1 MPANLTPQYR
11 LAEQWYKQATTLPE
25 KIDALRDMMAI
36 IPKHKGTEH
45 LRAGL
50 RSRMSKHVHEL
61 ENPKGSVGGG
71 TQPFNIRKEGI
82 GQSVL
87 IGLANS
93 GKSELLNALT
103 GMRAKVG
110 DYQFTT
116 QIPNVGMIQFENVR
130 IQLIDPPSLEFPDT
144 KTQVYGLIRN
154 ADTFI
159 FVVDLT
165 TDATK
170 QAEDLCEIL
179 ETYGFDFY
187 ECSQDVT
194 DDNKRLKKMV
204 SILANKWD
212 SEGAAVV
219 WKQLERS
226 FGSRFPLL
234 RTSCLDG
241 TGLDNVGQMLFKQLG
256 RMRIYTRMSK
266 GDVDYQNPIVLE
278 QGSTVSD
285 AGERLHKKWKTGVKY
300 ASLWGSG
307 KFDGQRV
314 SREYVLSDGDIV
326 ELHS

>member
-103 GMRAKVG
+103 GMHAKVG

-116 QIPNVGMIQFENVR
+116 QIPNVGMIQFEKN
-130 IQLIDPPSLEFPDT
+130 
-144 KTQVYGLIRN
+144 
-154 ADTFI
+154 
-159 FVVDLT
+159 
-165 TDATK
+165 
-170 QAEDLCEIL
+170 EI
-179 ETYGFDFY
+179 YH
-187 ECSQDVT
+187 
-194 DDNKRLKKMV
+194 
-204 SILANKWD
+204 
-212 SEGAAVV
+212 
-219 WKQLERS
+219 
-226 FGSRFPLL
+226 
-234 RTSCLDG
+234 
-241 TGLDNVGQMLFKQLG
+241 
-256 RMRIYTRMSK
+256 YTRISK
-266 GDVDYQNPIVLE
+266 LRIVMTFLMVNNYRVYAHWFPVLFPFLAYHR
-278 QGSTVSD
+278 SRWSD
-285 AGERLHKKWKTGVKY
+285 QAFPKSNLGNFQTR
-300 ASLWGSG
+300 
-307 KFDGQRV
+307 F
-314 SREYVLSDGDIV
+314 LSV
-326 ELHS
+326 